1 MDLGKIIKYN
11 RKIKHLTQE
20 SVCHG
25 ICSVTHMSKIEND
38 ITHVADEIIQLICD
52 RLGINLME
60 EMKKIE
66 DLEDRIKQ
74 FHVSLIWKDTS
85 NMHSYAKE
93 LSKQKELLKHTHLY
107 NQYLICLA
115 RYEMFNGK
123 MRQAFSKLKK
133 LFHNTSKFPQ
143 YEKDL
148 TAHHFGIYYLLNANN
163 EKALYYLKLTSDS
176 YRESSPEF
184 YYHYS
189 LAFSN
194 LESKALASYYS
205 EKALKTF
212 KEQHNM
218 EKVLETEMLR
228 INQLSGHTE
237 DERNFIINQYLELLR
252 LTELFRKNHPLI
264 PKILHNLGYEYLEK
278 GHFDIAVSYFQK
290 SMKLKPIG
298 DPYYLS
304 SYFSFINCLI
314 YKQAI
319 PVDTILQNIEDG
331 YQIADKQKDEKYK
344 LLFTYQK
351 LQLLKKENEILTHL
365 TKELLPFFNKTDNHT
380 LYKIYG
386 KVAFDL
392 CFKQKKMRQAAAI
405 AKKMLD

>member
-1 MDLGKIIKYN
+1 
-11 RKIKHLTQE
+11 
-20 SVCHG
+20 
-25 ICSVTHMSKIEND
+25 MSKIEND

-52 RLGINLME
+52 RLGINLKE

-66 DLEDRIKQ
+66 DLEERIKQ
-74 FHVSLIWKDTS
+74 FQVSLIWKDTRK
-85 NMHSYAKE
+85 MHIFSGE
-93 LSKQKELLKHTHLY
+93 LSKHKEFLKHTHLY
-107 NQYLICLA
+107 TQYLICLS
-115 RYEMFNGK
+115 RYEMFHGD

-133 LFHNTSKFPQ
+133 LYQNNSKFPQ

-148 TAHHFGIYYLLNANN
+148 IAHHFGIYYLLNANS

-189 LAFSN
+189 LAYSN
-194 LESKALASYYS
+194 LELKTLASYYS
-205 EKALKTF
+205 EKALKAF

-218 EKVLETEMLR
+218 EKILETEMLR
-228 INQLSGHTE
+228 INQLSGDTA

-252 LTELFRKNHPLI
+252 LTELFRSTHPLI

-278 GHFDIAVSYFQK
+278 GHFDIAIRYFEK
-290 SMKLKPIG
+290 SMNLKSTE

-304 SYFSFINCLI
+304 SYFSYINCLI
-314 YKQAI
+314 QKRTI
-319 PVDTILQNIEDG
+319 SVDIILKNIEDG
-331 YQIADKQKDEKYK
+331 YQLANKQQDEKFK

-351 LQLLKKENEILTHL
+351 LQLLKKEKEILNHL
-365 TKELLPFFNKTDNHT
+365 TKELLPFFHKTENHT

-392 CFKQKKMRQAAAI
+392 CFNQKLMSQAAEI
-405 AKKMLD
+405 AKRMLD